1 MRKIAHLI
9 TGLDVG
15 GAEQTLL
22 DTLPRLQ
29 VQDLRHT
36 VYCVI
41 GHGHIGDKLQK
52 MGIPVFYLNY
62 KGWLDLIPMALRL
75 WRALKSARPDIL
87 VTYLIHADL
96 LGRLMAPLA
105 GINKVITFRHGALL
119 QWEFLKH
126 VDKMTS
132 FLVTHYVAVSDVL
145 KNKLVNELHIPSSK
159 ITVIFNAI
167 DLNKYAPENNEVIK
181 DALNVPAGAL
191 TLGVIANLRK
201 GKGHHDLLLAFNQL
215 LQKKHS
221 KKLILLIVGGGE
233 ERASLEKLTIQ
244 LHLTENVIFTGYRDD
259 IPNILKTI
267 DIFVLPTY
275 FEGKSIALLEAMAA
289 RKPIITTS
297 IPENLEIL
305 AHNETALLV
314 PPGNINAL
322 SNALLKLIE
331 QTTLRDRLNK
341 RAYAE
346 CAQKYDINKTV
357 LLFKKIL
364 LEL

>member
-145 KNKLVNELHIPSSK
+145 KNKLVN
-159 ITVIFNAI
+159 
-167 DLNKYAPENNEVIK
+167 D
-181 DALNVPAGAL
+181 
-191 TLGVIANLRK
+191 GVIANLRK